1 MVSDRLKK
9 FIFDKLY
16 KELSH
21 LEIIPYDNSLFFI
34 DRKEKYWY
42 LELENNGTLYW
53 RVGFFSEFFL
63 PFSIE
68 SPVYVKIIS
77 DWVEEVLNHKVS
89 TTNYLLKKR
98 QSLVEEV
105 LNHKVS
111 TTTNVDGTYFLKVEE
126 VLNHKVS
133 TTYLLHHAIHAQ
145 VEEVLNH
152 KVSTTRWSF
161 GLTNFQ
167 AEEVLNHKV
176 SITYQ
181 TELDKCNQVERVLNQ
196 N

>member
-1 MVSDRLKK
+1 MVSNRLKK

-53 RVGFFSEFFL
+53 RFGFFSEFFL
-63 PFSIE
+63 PFSME

-89 TTNYLLKKR
+89 TTLPIAIPKR
-98 QSLVEEV
+98 LRVEEV

-111 TTTNVDGTYFLKVEE
+111 TTQTPPPFQELKVEE

-133 TTYLLHHAIHAQ
+133 ATGVRNLENKISVEQLL
-145 VEEVLNH
+145 
-152 KVSTTRWSF
+152 K
-161 GLTNFQ
+161 
-167 AEEVLNHKV
+167 HKV

-181 TELDKCNQVERVLNQ
+181 TELDKCNQVERVLNHKVLTATEMDNLSSHWMDNILNQ

>member
-1 MVSDRLKK
+1 MISDRLKK

-21 LEIIPYDNSLFFI
+21 MEIIPYENRLFFI

-53 RVGFFSEFFL
+53 RFGFFSEFFQ
-63 PFSIE
+63 PFSME

-89 TTNYLLKKR
+89 TTIVKNI
-98 QSLVEEV
+98 SLP
-105 LNHKVS
+105 
-111 TTTNVDGTYFLKVEE
+111 FKVEE

-133 TTYLLHHAIHAQ
+133 TTNRFYH
-145 VEEVLNH
+145 
-152 KVSTTRWSF
+152 SSF
-161 GLTNFQ
+161 GLVEQ
-167 AEEVLNHKV
+167 LLNHKV

>member
-21 LEIIPYDNSLFFI
+21 LEIIPYENSLFFI

-53 RVGFFSEFFL
+53 RFGFFSEFFQ
-63 PFSIE
+63 PFSME

-89 TTNYLLKKR
+89 TTDCLNYYGLH
-98 QSLVEEV
+98 LVEEV
-105 LNHKVS
+105 LNHKVKKIKFGRYS
-111 TTTNVDGTYFLKVEE
+111 TLSKVDEIV
-126 VLNHKVS
+126 NHKVS
-133 TTYLLHHAIHAQ
+133 TTSWSYSTPW
-145 VEEVLNH
+145 N
-152 KVSTTRWSF
+152 KV
-161 GLTNFQ
+161 
-167 AEEVLNHKV
+167 EEVLNHKV

>member
-1 MVSDRLKK
+1 MLGVFYFIYFVYICSMVSDRLKK

-53 RVGFFSEFFL
+53 RFGFFSEFFL

-77 DWVEEVLNHKVS
+77 DW
-89 TTNYLLKKR
+89 
-98 QSLVEEV
+98 VEEV

-133 TTYLLHHAIHAQ
+133 TTYLLRHAIHAQ
-145 VEEVLNH
+145 VEEVLNC
-152 KVSTTRWSF
+152 KVSEIASVDGIIPPF
-161 GLTNFQ
+161 ID
-167 AEEVLNHKV
+167 K
-176 SITYQ
+176 I
-181 TELDKCNQVERVLNQ
+181 LDN
-196 N
+196 

>member
-42 LELENNGTLYW
+42 LEVENNGTLYW
-53 RVGFFSEFFL
+53 RFGFFSEFFQ
-63 PFSIE
+63 PFSME

-89 TTNYLLKKR
+89 TTIVKNISFPFK
-98 QSLVEEV
+98 VEEV
-105 LNHKVS
+105 LNHKVSTTKGGGSLTALPVEEVLNHKVSTTNRFYHSSFGLVEQLLNHKVKKIKLGRYSTLSKVDEIVNHKVS
-111 TTTNVDGTYFLKVEE
+111 TTTNVDGTYFLKVE
-126 VLNHKVS
+126 
-133 TTYLLHHAIHAQ
+133 
-145 VEEVLNH
+145 
-152 KVSTTRWSF
+152 
-161 GLTNFQ
+161 
-167 AEEVLNHKV
+167 
-176 SITYQ
+176 
-181 TELDKCNQVERVLNQ
+181 DVLNQ

>member
-1 MVSDRLKK
+1 MVSGRLKK

-21 LEIIPYDNSLFFI
+21 LEIIPYENSIFFI

-53 RVGFFSEFFL
+53 RFGFFSEFFQ
-63 PFSIE
+63 PFSME

-89 TTNYLLKKR
+89 TTLIDEFYNDGM
-98 QSLVEEV
+98 VEEV

-111 TTTNVDGTYFLKVEE
+111 TTARVSPSNKTKVEE
-126 VLNHKVS
+126 VLNHKVKKIKLGRYS
-133 TTYLLHHAIHAQ
+133 TLS
-145 VEEVLNH
+145 
-152 KVSTTRWSF
+152 KVD
-161 GLTNFQ
+161 
-167 AEEVLNHKV
+167 EIVNHKV

-181 TELDKCNQVERVLNQ
+181 TELDKCNQVERILNQ

>member
-1 MVSDRLKK
+1 MISDRLKK

-53 RVGFFSEFFL
+53 RFGFFSEFFQ
-63 PFSIE
+63 PFSME

-89 TTNYLLKKR
+89 TTIVKNI
-98 QSLVEEV
+98 SFPF
-105 LNHKVS
+105 KV
-111 TTTNVDGTYFLKVEE
+111 
-126 VLNHKVS
+126 
-133 TTYLLHHAIHAQ
+133 
-145 VEEVLNH
+145 
-152 KVSTTRWSF
+152 
-161 GLTNFQ
+161 
-167 AEEVLNHKV
+167 EEVLNHKV

>member
-53 RVGFFSEFFL
+53 RFGFFSEFFQ
-63 PFSIE
+63 PFSME

-89 TTNYLLKKR
+89 TTIVKNISFPFK
-98 QSLVEEV
+98 VEEV

-111 TTTNVDGTYFLKVEE
+111 TTKGGGSLTALPVEEVLNHKVSTTINVDGTYFLKVEE

-133 TTYLLHHAIHAQ
+133 TTQ
-145 VEEVLNH
+145 VN
-152 KVSTTRWSF
+152 
-161 GLTNFQ
+161 
-167 AEEVLNHKV
+167 
-176 SITYQ
+176 
-181 TELDKCNQVERVLNQ
+181 ELDKRNQVERVLNQ

>member
-21 LEIIPYDNSLFFI
+21 LEIIPYENSLFFI

-53 RVGFFSEFFL
+53 RFGFFSEFFQ
-63 PFSIE
+63 PFSME
-68 SPVYVKIIS
+68 SPEYVKIIS

-89 TTNYLLKKR
+89 ATSINSSR
-98 QSLVEEV
+98 QLFPVEEV

-111 TTTNVDGTYFLKVEE
+111 ATEGTEVFYIKKVEE

-133 TTYLLHHAIHAQ
+133 ATGVRNLENKIS

-152 KVSTTRWSF
+152 KV
-161 GLTNFQ
+161 LT
-167 AEEVLNHKV
+167 A
-176 SITYQ
+176 
-181 TELDKCNQVERVLNQ
+181 TEMDNLSSHWMDNILNQ